1 LQERTFFPVLD
12 TARNRVLA
20 SSIGWR
26 ILHVDRKARSGGRER
41 SPENAASTAD
51 VAQLHPPLRASQRGA
66 SRLKLL
72 LFLSLAVAVIYVG
85 VKVIPILVN
94 NMQFQDAIEST
105 ARFASVNRQT
115 VDDIRTAVLKEAE
128 NEDIPIA
135 ANDIHVKGDGGN
147 VEIAADYSVTINLVV
162 YQWTLNFHPYARNNR
177 LL

>member
-1 LQERTFFPVLD
+1 VRRS
-12 TARNRVLA
+12 ARFAGLKRLL
-20 SSIGWR
+20 G
-26 ILHVDRKARSGGRER
+26 
-41 SPENAASTAD
+41 NAASAVD
-51 VAQLHPPLRASQRGA
+51 GARWHLPARASQRGA

-72 LFLSLAVAVIYVG
+72 LFLCVAVAVIYVG

-105 ARFASVNRQT
+105 ARFASVNRQS
-115 VDDIRTAVLKEAE
+115 VDDIRTAILKEAE
-128 NEDIPIA
+128 NEDIPIV